1 MVAMDLIPATND
13 DIDLDGR
20 NPKFY
25 LLDESVCSF
34 RRDTRCFFVETH
46 GRASPSQLQNDVRRY
61 AWSTSSPQLQNDF
74 AAMHRRVFYTIPY
87 SVMFA
92 ETHGSAS

>member
-1 MVAMDLIPATND
+1 MDLIPATND

-46 GRASPSQLQNDVRRY
+46 GCA
-61 AWSTSSPQLQNDF
+61 SSPQLQNDF
-74 AAMHRRVFYTIPY
+74 AAMHRRVFYTIPCC
-87 SVMFA
+87 VMFI
-92 ETHGSAS
+92 ETHGRASLHRILIISILSLNDSV